1 MKMKYQPQKIVFI
14 INCILLSV
22 AYIGEA
28 IAEVVHDP
36 WNFVRQAEILKQ
48 ATEQV
53 SKATEQ
59 IQKLDAQLKQMK
71 DQFDQGKQHYDSITG
86 NRGFGEKHHNVAL
99 QQSLP
104 QEWQGLY
111 QATQRSMSALQNL
124 KDTVKGEENFTGSVD
139 DMQKHIEGRMQQ
151 VAVTD
156 KAVGLQAYQ
165 GVQDRMKQV
174 DNLMG
179 EIKSTNDPKSIA
191 ELQARIS
198 IEQAYIQNEMTKLQ
212 LVGQLQRAEQ
222 QLIEQQ
228 KYQMSR
234 RILNPKNT
242 GMPQIR

>member
-1 MKMKYQPQKIVFI
+1 MKIKYKTQKIIFLI
-14 INCILLSV
+14 SCIFLSGV
-22 AYIGEA
+22 HIGEA
-28 IAEVVHDP
+28 ITEVVHDP
-36 WNFVRQAEILKQ
+36 WNFVRQAEILTQ
-48 ATEQV
+48 ATEQ
-53 SKATEQ
+53 
-59 IQKLDAQLKQMK
+59 INKLNDQLKQMK
-71 DQFDQGKQHYDSITG
+71 EQYDQGKQHYEAITG
-86 NRGFGEKHHNVAL
+86 NREFGEKHHNVEL
-99 QQSLP
+99 QKSLP

-111 QATQRSMSALQNL
+111 QATQRTMSALQGLVN
-124 KDTVKGEENFTGSVD
+124 TVKNEEKFTGSVD
-139 DMQKHIEGRMQQ
+139 EMQKHIEVRMEQ

-156 KAVGLQAYQ
+156 KAVGMQAYE
-165 GVQDRMKQV
+165 GVQKRMKQV

-179 EIKSTNDPKSIA
+179 EIKSASDPKSIA

-222 QLIEQQ
+222 QLIDQQ

>member
-1 MKMKYQPQKIVFI
+1 MAVLDAASIAKQGE
-14 INCILLSV
+14 ILLQV
-22 AYIGEA
+22 
-28 IAEVVHDP
+28 
-36 WNFVRQAEILKQ
+36 N
-48 ATEQV
+48 EQIN
-53 SKATEQ
+53 KATEQ
-59 IQKLDAQLKQMK
+59 INKLNSQLEQMK
-71 DQFDQGKQHYDSITG
+71 EQYKQGEKHYKALTG
-86 NRGFGEKHHNVAL
+86 DKGFGEKHHNAGL

-111 QATQRSMSALQNL
+111 QATQRNMSALKGL
-124 KDTVKGEENFTGSVD
+124 MDTVKGEEKFTGSVD
-139 DMQKHIEGRMQQ
+139 DMQKHIEVRMEQ

-179 EIKSTNDPKSIA
+179 EIKNTKDPKSIA
-191 ELQARIS
+191 ELQARIA

-222 QLIEQQ
+222 QLIDQQ

>member
-1 MKMKYQPQKIVFI
+1 MAVLDAASVAKQGE
-14 INCILLSV
+14 ILL
-22 AYIGEA
+22 
-28 IAEVVHDP
+28 
-36 WNFVRQAEILKQ
+36 QAG
-48 ATEQV
+48 
-53 SKATEQ
+53 EQ
-59 IQKLDAQLKQMK
+59 IKKAKEQIDTLNDQLQQMK
-71 DQFDQGKQHYDSITG
+71 EQYDQGEKHYKALTG
-86 NRGFGEKHHNVAL
+86 DKGFGEKHHDKAL

-104 QEWQGLY
+104 EKWQGLY
-111 QATQRSMSALQNL
+111 QATQSNISALRGLIN
-124 KDTVKGEENFTGSVD
+124 TVKGEEEFTGSVE

-151 VAVTD
+151 VAAVD

-179 EIKSTNDPKSIA
+179 EIKNTKDPKSIA

-222 QLIEQQ
+222 KLIDHQ